1 MTMAD
6 GLHRAPA
13 GPPGQVPHAPVP
25 FYRDVRVLAVVTQ
38 LVFLALVML
47 VLGWLLGN
55 LLSNSAARQIT
66 TSLDWL
72 DDRAGFSPSE
82 SIIPYTPDD
91 TFAQALLVGLVNT
104 ITVSVLGI
112 MLATLLGLVIG
123 VARLSRNWLV
133 SRLALAYVE
142 IFRNTPVLVQLLV
155 LYFVVFL
162 QLPPVRESL
171 ALPFELYLS
180 QRGFY
185 LPKPQLAPVG
195 AVWLA
200 SVVLAVVMAVAL
212 WWTAGRRE
220 AEGRPARG
228 RRWLAVAALGGI
240 PLATWL
246 LIPDGPVHFENPV
259 LGNFNIA
266 GGLRFTPEFLALTV
280 GLALFTAAFIAEII
294 RGGIQAVSKGQLE
307 AARAIGLSEG
317 AVLRLVILPQ
327 ALRIIVPPLT
337 SQYLNLIKNSS
348 LALAIGYADIF
359 NVSRTVSELTGQ
371 PVAVILVVMA
381 VYLIVSLLTS
391 VLMNVYNRMVQIEER

>member
-1 MTMAD
+1 MAD
-6 GLHRAPA
+6 GPDRAPA
-13 GPPGQVPHAPVP
+13 GPPGEGTHARVP
-25 FYRDVRVLAVVTQ
+25 FYRDVRVLAVITQ
-38 LVFLALVML
+38 LVFLALVLL
-47 VLGWLLGN
+47 VLGGIFDN
-55 LLSNSAARQIT
+55 LVTNSAARRIT

-91 TFAQALLVGLVNT
+91 SFAHALLVGLVNT

-112 MLATLLGLVIG
+112 VLATLLGLVIG
-123 VARLSRNWLV
+123 VARLSSNWLV
-133 SRLALAYVE
+133 GRIALAYVE

-171 ALPFELYLS
+171 VLPFELFLS

-185 LPKPQLAPVG
+185 LPRPELAPAG
-195 AVWLA
+195 AIWLA
-200 SVVLAVVMAVAL
+200 SVVLAAAVAL
-212 WWTAGRRE
+212 ALWWSAGRRE

-228 RRWLAVAALGGI
+228 RRWLALSVLLGL

-246 LIPDGPVHFENPV
+246 LIPDGPVHFESPV
-259 LGNFNIA
+259 LGNFNIT

-307 AARAIGLSEG
+307 AARTIGLTEG
-317 AVLRLVILPQ
+317 EVLRLVILPQ

-391 VLMNVYNRMVQIEER
+391 VLMNVYNRMVQIKER